1 MSVPVNHPVNSTVST
16 AAAWLWV
23 DHLRGGGTTPWAAW
37 LAAAAD
43 ADDPRRGD
51 RLLPGAQQLE
61 LVRRLNEAG
70 RPSAE
75 LVERVLVASAP
86 GRGRQDLELLGA
98 VEPLAFGPP
107 PIDPATLTSD
117 DLVRVA
123 VGLVAEDLVDCAVGA
138 AGPSAEV
145 RVRRWRTRYRL
156 AGDRWLA
163 DAMRTELVAQGR
175 PPGGRGAVVGVV
187 GTDLAA
193 MVAHDWMASCFSDG
207 GVAWTD
213 YCTGMRRRE
222 RLPRRVDLA
231 ASASR
236 WASELGGAD
245 QVRVVLDPARVA
257 KLVGVRRLAVL
268 PDVAAD
274 AAELARR
281 TAGALGLLVTPPRRA
296 EIMRTVLRPRLAG
309 VPGPR
314 PVVPD
319 AHRDWLEEQARLVQ
333 RGIRAGGYPVVGD
346 LDALLPRWPDLP
358 GGDPDDLA
366 RQSDRVLSLALSLL
380 LDPAA
385 GPGGDHR

>member
-1 MSVPVNHPVNSTVST
+1 VNTTVST

-37 LAAAAD
+37 LAATAD

-70 RPSAE
+70 RPSPD

-107 PIDPATLTSD
+107 PIDPGTLSAD

-123 VGLVAEDLVDCAVGA
+123 VGLIAEDVVNRSAGEPA
-138 AGPSAEV
+138 AEPVKA
-145 RVRRWRTRYRL
+145 RRWRTRYRL

-163 DAMRTELVAQGR
+163 DAMRAELVAQGR
-175 PPGGRGAVVGVV
+175 PPGGRGAVVAVV
-187 GTDLAA
+187 GTDLAT
-193 MVAHDWMASCFSDG
+193 MVAHDWMASCFTDG
-207 GVAWTD
+207 GVDWAD
-213 YCTGMRRRE
+213 HCTRMRRRG

-231 ASASR
+231 ATAAR
-236 WASELGGAD
+236 WASEPGGTGH
-245 QVRVVLDPARVA
+245 VRVVLDPARVA
-257 KLVGVRRLAVL
+257 RTVGVRRLAVL

-296 EIMRTVLRPRLAG
+296 ELMRTVLRPRLAD

-319 AHRDWLEEQARLVQ
+319 AHRDWLKEQARLVQ
-333 RGIRAGGYPVVGD
+333 RGLLAGGYPVVGD

-358 GGDPDDLA
+358 PDDMAA

-380 LDPAA
+380 LAPAA
-385 GPGGDHR
+385 GAHS